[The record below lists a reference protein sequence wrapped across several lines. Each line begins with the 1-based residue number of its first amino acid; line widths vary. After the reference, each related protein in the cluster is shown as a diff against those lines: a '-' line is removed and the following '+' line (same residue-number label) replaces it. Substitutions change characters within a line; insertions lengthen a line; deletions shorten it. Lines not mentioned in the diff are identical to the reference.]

1 MQVLAIGNSFSQD
14 AMRYLHRLAAA
25 AGEDIT
31 AVNLYIG
38 GCTLRQHYI
47 NMLTDSKSYV
57 LQYNGES
64 TGFYVSIKEALINRD
79 WDYITLQQGSHESF
93 KADSYQPYLKELSA
107 CVRTYVPK
115 AKQLIHQTWA
125 YEQGSERLMTV
136 AGYDDQAAMFA
147 DIKAAYARA
156 ADDIAAD
163 GVIPSGELFQKLLAA
178 GIEKVHRDTF
188 HASRGLGRYALGLLW
203 YRVLTG
209 KDVDDLDFSD
219 FDVPVSAREIAIAKR
234 CVTEAARQYA

>member
-25 AGEDIT
+25 AGEDVT

-47 NMLTDSKSYV
+47 NMLTDSKSYI

-64 TGFYVSIKEALINRD
+64 TGFYVSIKEALSNRA
-79 WDYITLQQGSHESF
+79 WDCITLQQGSHESF
-93 KADSYQPYLKELSA
+93 RADSYQPYLTKLSDY
-107 CVRTYVPK
+107 VRIFAPK
-115 AKQLIHQTWA
+115 AKLFIHQTWA
-125 YEQGSERLMTV
+125 YEQGSERLMSV

-147 DIKAAYARA
+147 DVKAAYTRA

-163 GVIPSGELFQKLLAA
+163 GIIPSGELFQKLLAA
-178 GIEKVHRDTF
+178 GIEQVHRDTY
-188 HASRGLGRYALGLLW
+188 HASLGLGRYALGLLW

-209 KDVDDLDFSD
+209 KNVDAIDFSG
-219 FDVPVSAREIAIAKR
+219 FDESVSNREIAIAKR
-234 CVTEAARQYA
+234 CVMETARQYT